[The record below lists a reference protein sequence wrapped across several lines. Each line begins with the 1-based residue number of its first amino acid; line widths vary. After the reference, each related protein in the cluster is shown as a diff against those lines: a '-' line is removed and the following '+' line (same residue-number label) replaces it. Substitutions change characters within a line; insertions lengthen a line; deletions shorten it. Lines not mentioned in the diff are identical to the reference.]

1 MAKGKKTGGRDFK
14 KGNVPKSPGRKPL
27 PPDIREAKNYILEDI
42 IKSVYNAR
50 TMTVS
55 EATKNLSTMK
65 LGERAIINSYLNFDY
80 QGIKIFEDRVLGK
93 PKETAEIT
101 MPEGIQIVFSNKTK
115 QD

>member
-1 MAKGKKTGGRDFK
+1 MAAPKGGNKGSFK
-14 KGNVPKSPGRKPL
+14 KGKSGNPAGKKPL
-27 PPDIREAKNYILEDI
+27 PPDIREAKNFILEDI

-50 TMTVS
+50 SMTVS
-55 EATKNLSTMK
+55 EANSNLSTMK
-65 LGERAIINSYLNFDY
+65 LGERAIISAYLLLDY